1 MGFFFIIFSGNKRLR
16 NRFGYLACW
25 FGSGLNKKD
34 TGLCTNYESAGST
47 ANRSVEE
54 SSSFVW
60 SVWTDTDHREIILQN
75 YKNKKEILLGRHD
88 NESEYPFAF
97 YFIRKNKFSI
107 KEYISRILSIKGL
120 YHLNHPCFI
129 YYR

>member
-25 FGSGLNKKD
+25 FGSEVNKKD
-34 TGLCTNYESAGST
+34 TGLCTNYESTGST

-60 SVWTDTDHREIILQN
+60 SVWTDPDHREIILQK
-75 YKNKKEILLGRHD
+75 YKNKKESLLGRHD
-88 NESEYPFAF
+88 NESEYPH
-97 YFIRKNKFSI
+97 FISLKKINLALKSIFHVFSQ
-107 KEYISRILSIKGL
+107 SRDSTT
-120 YHLNHPCFI
+120 
-129 YYR
+129 